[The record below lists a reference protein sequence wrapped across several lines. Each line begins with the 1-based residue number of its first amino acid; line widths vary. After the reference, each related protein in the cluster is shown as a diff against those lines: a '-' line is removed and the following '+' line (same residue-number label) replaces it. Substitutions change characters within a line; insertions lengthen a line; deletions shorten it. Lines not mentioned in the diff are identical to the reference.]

1 MLVRDMMTR
10 FPRVITSDI
19 SVKEVKESFE
29 RNKVRHLPVV
39 GEHGELAGIISQT
52 DLNRLVFG
60 AFMPGDSK
68 YDESMIDMLTL
79 DDIMIRNPVS
89 MSPHQTLEEC
99 IEVFTIGGFH
109 AVPVVEDGEL
119 VGILSV
125 VDVLKHMYEKLRNN
139 V

>member
-1 MLVRDMMTR
+1 MQVKDMMTR
-10 FPRVITSDI
+10 FPKVITPDV
-19 SVKEVKESFE
+19 SVKEVKEIFE

-39 GEHGELAGIISQT
+39 GENGELVGIISQT

-60 AFMPGDSK
+60 AFMPGESK
-68 YDESMIDMLTL
+68 YDDSMMEMLTL

-89 MSPHQTLEEC
+89 MTPYQTLEEC

-109 AVPVVEDGEL
+109 AVPVVDEGEL

-125 VDVLKHMYEKLRNN
+125 VDVLKHMYEKLKDN